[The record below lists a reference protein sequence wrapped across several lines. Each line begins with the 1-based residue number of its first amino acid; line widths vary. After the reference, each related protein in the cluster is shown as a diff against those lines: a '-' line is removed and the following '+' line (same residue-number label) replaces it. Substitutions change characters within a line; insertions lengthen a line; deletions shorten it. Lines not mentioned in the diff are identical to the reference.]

1 MAYRKTY
8 DEAVYRPFK
17 PVIDKAM
24 MLDVGEAFTFSAK
37 PLSAK
42 MAEQRIREY
51 LRFMNEK
58 NPDNAGLICERK
70 PVNPATIPPTL
81 GKNASA
87 PDKLSAICSPVGRR
101 STIPLT

>member
-17 PVIDKAM
+17 PVVEKAM
-24 MLDVGEAFTFSAK
+24 MLDVGESFTFSAK

-51 LRFMNEK
+51 LRFMKEK
-58 NPDNAGLICERK
+58 NPDIDYARMFIVRPLAGVEQVEIERRF
-70 PVNPATIPPTL
+70 PIDGITVEIHEG
-81 GKNASA
+81 GKE
-87 PDKLSAICSPVGRR
+87 
-101 STIPLT
+101 